1 MVIEILTVRTHDD
14 AREAAVELTVF
25 GATGGT
31 GREVVG
37 QALDAGHRVT
47 AVVRD
52 PARIPLRHPALQ
64 VVTADVTDSD
74 ALRPHLQG
82 RHAAISAL
90 GPRSNKYA
98 GIASVATAAILRAL
112 DASGPRRFV
121 AVSAAPVG
129 PVPREEN
136 FLARRIAIP
145 LVRRAFRRVYADLAT
160 MEDEIRSSSAV
171 EWTIVRPPRLLNKPL
186 SGRYRRVVGANVPRG
201 LAISR
206 SDLAHA
212 MLALL
217 EDRATVR
224 QVVGVA
230 Y

>member
-1 MVIEILTVRTHDD
+1 MLLRSWGDQS
-14 AREAAVELTVF
+14 REAAVELTVF

-31 GREVVG
+31 GRQVVG

-52 PARIPLRHPALQ
+52 PARISLRHSALK
-64 VVTADVTDSD
+64 VVTADVTDPE
-74 ALRPHLQG
+74 ALRPLLQG

-98 GIASVATAAILRAL
+98 GIVSVATGAILRAL
-112 DASGPRRFV
+112 NAGGPHRFI
-121 AVSAAPVG
+121 AVSASPVG
-129 PVPREEN
+129 PIPQEES
-136 FLARRIAIP
+136 FLGRRIAIP
-145 LVRRAFRRVYADLAT
+145 LVRKVFRATYADLAI
-160 MEDEIRSSSAV
+160 MEDEIRSSGAV
-171 EWTIVRPPRLLNKPL
+171 EWTIVRPPRLVDKPL
-186 SGRYRRVVGANVPRG
+186 SGRYRRVVGANVPDGR
-201 LAISR
+201 AVSR
-206 SDLAHA
+206 ADLAHA

-217 EDRATVR
+217 EDQATMR